1 MLIDAKRDVEKEI
14 EALKALKEQ
23 YSGNIIQIKPV
34 DEGEMDDTENGQDS
48 VSEDDS
54 DDDSDRKGTQN
65 VLLFTVFFYTL
76 LARM

>member
-1 MLIDAKRDVEKEI
+1 VLIDAKKDVEKEI
-14 EALKALKEQ
+14 EALKVLREQ
-23 YSGNIIQIKPV
+23 YSGSMSAKT

-65 VLLFTVFFYTL
+65 ILLFTEFFVHY
-76 LARM
+76 